1 MATVTQKIFGKFTSA
16 GTAYDL
22 QLPIQTIQNNPIV
35 SGGTANSQI
44 ASTSTQPSL
53 MKFVVWNY
61 TEWATTGKV
70 IQSTYLKGFA
80 DGKSLQL
87 TTQTTTNIYTT
98 PTIEATNGFTI
109 INNTPKYGVE
119 LVSITKANPGVFT
132 FRGPGWTQNEINNP
146 GISNFATGDLVVFN
160 GIGGSSG
167 TDWSALN
174 ASTTNQ
180 NQYTLVKLT
189 TTTFKVQLNG
199 VDVDTSGYTGTY
211 VASSGIARRIQDV
224 GGNKIPPINMANVGI
239 RLGTAVVG
247 ANGDVMYWEAELSDD
262 YRSLGQ
268 L

>member
-1 MATVTQKIFGKFTSA
+1 MATVTQKIFGSFTSA
-16 GTAYDL
+16 GVAYDL

-35 SGGTANSQI
+35 SGSPNAQI

-53 MKFVVWNY
+53 MKLVVWNY
-61 TEWATTGKV
+61 TEWATSGKV

-80 DGKSLQL
+80 AGKSLQL

-98 PTIEATNGFTI
+98 PTIEGTNGFTL

-119 LVSITKANPGVFT
+119 LVTVSKANPAVFT
-132 FRGPGWTQNEINNP
+132 FRGPGWTQNEINYP
-146 GISNFATGDLVVFN
+146 GISNFATGDLVVFS
-160 GIGGSSG
+160 GIGGTTGTGWSG
-167 TDWSALN
+167 LN

-180 NQYTLVKLT
+180 NQYSLIKLST
-189 TTTFKVQLNG
+189 STFKVQLSG
-199 VDVDTSGYTGTY
+199 VDVDSSGFAGTY
-211 VASSGIARRIQDV
+211 VGSSGIARRIQDV

-247 ANGDVMYWEAELSDD
+247 ANADVMYWEAELSDD
-262 YRSLGQ
+262 YRALGQ